1 MDFDDLDMIDRVVR
15 NSNVVINLVGTRK
28 HKKML
33 SEHEEA
39 NIKVASRIA
48 DACAR
53 HENVARL
60 IHVSALGQDANSP
73 SLDWRTKHF
82 GEMEVR
88 DRFPGATVFRPS
100 TVFGAEDYFVRI
112 FYDYYRHF
120 YNYVP
125 VPDDCMAKTQPL
137 HVNDFSQCF
146 LNALKMKD
154 SVGSTYEL
162 GGPHVL
168 TLLEC
173 YEILYNLMGRE
184 PKLAH
189 VNKEVVLKMA
199 QTVRNIEWFSMEQVV
214 KHGLDNQVLLKE
226 KSVKSI

>member
-1 MDFDDLDMIDRVVR
+1 MLHIYDQGSLNSISGIRATIFGATGFIGPYVGQQLGKIGSDLVFPHCNTHLFNDEVKELKLCAVSGMAFIQRGMDFDDLDMIDRVVR

-48 DACAR
+48 DACKR
-53 HENVARL
+53 HEQVARL
-60 IHVSALGQDANSP
+60 IHVSALGQSPDSP
-73 SLDWRTKHF
+73 SLDLRTKHF

-88 DRFPGATVFRPS
+88 DRFSQATIFRPS

-125 VPDDCMAKTQPL
+125 VPDNCL
-137 HVNDFSQCF
+137 
-146 LNALKMKD
+146 
-154 SVGSTYEL
+154 
-162 GGPHVL
+162 
-168 TLLEC
+168 
-173 YEILYNLMGRE
+173 
-184 PKLAH
+184 
-189 VNKEVVLKMA
+189 A
-199 QTVRNIEWFSMEQVV
+199 QT
-214 KHGLDNQVLLKE
+214 
-226 KSVKSI
+226 